1 MTAARHPSRLPTPLL
16 ALLLGLALGL
26 SLSLAGCSLLEEPPP
41 SSPAAPLP
49 PPAQGQALYEDAVA
63 ALMAGDSATAAAW
76 FGSLAQSTPDLG
88 LKRRARYGQAAAA
101 LAAARTPQ
109 QAGTALALWRAW
121 QKESPPSLTQE
132 DPRLLTPAL
141 QGLTACLAARPAAAE
156 GGGDNREIQGRLAR
170 LQEENQR
177 LKQQLHDLEAL
188 HKELLER
195 KNRLGR

>member
-1 MTAARHPSRLPTPLL
+1 MTAARHPSRLPALLL

-26 SLSLAGCSLLEEPPP
+26 TGCSLLESPPP
-41 SSPAAPLP
+41 PPETPAP
-49 PPAQGQALYEDAVA
+49 PHAQGQALYEDAVA
-63 ALMAGDSATAAAW
+63 ALMAGDAAKAMAW
-76 FGSLAQSTPDLG
+76 FGGLAQSTPDAG
-88 LKRRARYGQAAAA
+88 LKRRARYGQAASA

-109 QAGTALALWRAW
+109 QAAAAQELWRAW

-132 DPRLLTPAL
+132 DPRLLSPAL
-141 QGLTACLAARPAAAE
+141 QGLAACLAARPAAPEA
-156 GGGDNREIQGRLAR
+156 GGESRETQGRLAR

-177 LKQQLHDLEAL
+177 LKQQLSDLEAL